1 MRETYSMFDPTKGE
15 NGAYREISREIAEK
29 FIASAKEVEKQIAE
43 DEAEEIA
50 NADKEIARLQALKAK
65 KGENENE

>member
-1 MRETYSMFDPTKGE
+1 MRQTYSMFDPSMGE
-15 NGAYREISREIAEK
+15 NGAYREINRETAEK

-50 NADKEIARLQALKAK
+50 NADAEIARLQALKK
-65 KGENENE
+65 KGDENGK